1 MYIVQRG
8 REEKG
13 MLYTARKGERGPTCT
28 ENRNM
33 YKRKGGMYERKR
45 KGGGHVRRGR
55 EDERTN
61 TERKGYRGMFT
72 ERRDILR

>member
-1 MYIVQRG
+1 MCTDRKEKKEGHVQRG

-33 YKRKGGMYERKR
+33 YKR
-45 KGGGHVRRGR
+45 GR